1 MLDLTQDL
9 FRYAMSVEINDT
21 VISLDTR
28 VRSIVDET
36 IINISM

>member
-1 MLDLTQDL
+1 MLDLTWDL
-9 FRYAMSVEINDT
+9 FRYAISVKINNI

-28 VRSIVDET
+28 VRSIVNET

>member
-1 MLDLTQDL
+1 MLDLTRDL
-9 FRYAMSVEINDT
+9 FRYVMSVEINDT
-21 VISLDTR
+21 VMSLDTR

>member
-1 MLDLTQDL
+1 MLDLTRDL

-21 VISLDTR
+21 VMSLDTR